1 MSTLTG
7 KRIAIFEDNVTNL
20 AVFATALR
28 RHGVAVIQDTWNTQ
42 TTEFLLQH
50 LPIDLIVLDI
60 MLRKGASGYD
70 AFDEWQI
77 HPELRQIPVVAVS
90 SLDAESEIPKA
101 QAKGFAGFIS
111 KPINAVKF
119 PEYIEACLNGE
130 KVWITS
136 R

>member
-7 KRIAIFEDNVTNL
+7 KRIVVFEDNVTNL
-20 AVFATALR
+20 AVIATALR
-28 RHGVAVIQDTWNTQ
+28 RQGVAVIQDAWNTQ

-60 MLRKGASGYD
+60 MLRKGISGYD
-70 AFDEWQI
+70 VFDEWQV
-77 HPELRQIPVVAVS
+77 HPELSQILVVAVS

-101 QAKGFAGFIS
+101 QTKRFAGFIS
-111 KPINAVKF
+111 KSINAMKF
-119 PEYIEACLNGE
+119 PEQIEACLDGK
-130 KVWITS
+130 KVWVTS

>member
-1 MSTLTG
+1 MNSLRG
-7 KRIAIFEDNVTNL
+7 KRIAIIEDNVTNL

-28 RHGVAVIQDTWNTQ
+28 KQGVAVIQDTWNTQ

-70 AFDEWQI
+70 AFDKWQE
-77 HPELRQIPVVAVS
+77 HPELQKIPVVAVS

-101 QAKGFAGFIS
+101 QARGFAGFIS

-119 PEYIEACLNGE
+119 PDQIAACLAGE